1 MSITSANSVFMIA
14 VPDLFPVPVKLQG
27 YSADDAFMADA
38 VVVAETLMGVI
49 AANCRQVMCQTQ
61 HPSPSHCRPTAR
73 PSLCLRRFVQAMQA
87 AKGDTY
93 AVRATIAVP
102 GISRA
107 FACTK
112 GFLTE
117 YKPFPDAKKLLQPVA
132 YKITFESVTASAI

>member
-1 MSITSANSVFMIA
+1 MSITSANSVFMVA

-38 VVVAETLMGVI
+38 VVVAEALMGVDGKLSAGYVPNPTI
-49 AANCRQVMCQTQ
+49 ITVTLQAD
-61 HPSPSHCRPTAR
+61 SPSIALFETV
-73 PSLCLRRFVQAMQA
+73 VQAMQA
-87 AKGDTY
+87 ARDTY
-93 AVRATIAVP
+93 AVSATIAVP

-117 YKPFPDAKKLLQPVA
+117 YKPMPDAKKLLQPVT